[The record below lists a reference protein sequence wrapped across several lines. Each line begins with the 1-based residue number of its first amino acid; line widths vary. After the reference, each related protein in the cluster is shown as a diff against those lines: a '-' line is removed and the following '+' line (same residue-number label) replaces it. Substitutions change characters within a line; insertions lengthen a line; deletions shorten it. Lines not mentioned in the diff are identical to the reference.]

1 MPQLLV
7 RNVNESLVRK
17 LKRRAIQHGVSA
29 EEEHRRI
36 LNEALSRPRGRKR
49 TLMEFLLSDDGA
61 VLPEVELDVSRSREI
76 ESHREVIL

>member
-17 LKRRAIQHGVSA
+17 LKRRALLHGVSA

-36 LNEALSRPRGRKR
+36 LKETLSAQRTKKR
-49 TLMEFLLSDDGA
+49 TLMDFLLSDDAA
-61 VLPEVELDVSRSREI
+61 VHPEVELDLSRSRDI
-76 ESHREVIL
+76 ETHREIVL